1 MVSKLRRILRHVFAT
16 TWSARRAFTD
26 PLLGRIESAVHA
38 GEGLHDGEV
47 RFAIETELGWPA
59 LLAGE
64 TARERALDVFAFLRT
79 WDTELNNGVLI
90 YVLYA
95 DRDVEIVADRGFN
108 GRVSHEEWQRVC
120 DLMRAHF
127 VRGEFEAGSL
137 AGIAAVSDMMAVH
150 FPAVAGRRRD
160 ELPDRPVFL

>member
-1 MVSKLRRILRHVFAT
+1 MVSKLKRIARHVFAT

-26 PLLGRIESAVHA
+26 EVLGRIEAAVHA

-64 TARERALDVFAFLRT
+64 SARERALEVFAFLRT
-79 WDTELNNGVLI
+79 WDTERNNGVLI
-90 YVLYA
+90 YVLFA

-108 GRVSHEEWQRVC
+108 DRVTHEEWQRIC
-120 DLMRAHF
+120 DLIRGHF
-127 VRGEFEAGSL
+127 ARGEFEAGSL
-137 AGIAAVSDMMAVH
+137 DGIAAVSELMAAH
-150 FPAVAGRRRD
+150 FPAVPGRRRD

>member
-1 MVSKLRRILRHVFAT
+1 MVNKLTRIARHILAT
-16 TWSARRAFTD
+16 TWSARRAFKD
-26 PLLGRIESAVHA
+26 EVLQRIETAVHA

-64 TARERALDVFAFLRT
+64 TARERALEVFAFLRT

-90 YVLYA
+90 YVLFA
-95 DRDVEIVADRGFN
+95 DHDVEIVADRGFN
-108 GRVSHEEWQRVC
+108 GRVTHEQWQRIC
-120 DLMRAHF
+120 DLIRGHF
-127 VRGEFEAGSL
+127 ARGEFEAGSL
-137 AGIAAVSDMMAVH
+137 AGIAAVSELMATH
-150 FPAVAGRRRD
+150 FPAVPGRRRD

>member
-1 MVSKLRRILRHVFAT
+1 MVSKLRRIARHVLAT
-16 TWSARRAFTD
+16 TRGARRAFPD
-26 PLLGRIESAVHA
+26 ALLQRIEKAVHA

-64 TARERALDVFAFLRT
+64 TARERALEVFAFLRT

-95 DRDVEIVADRGFN
+95 DHDVEIVADRGYN
-108 GRVSHEEWQRVC
+108 GRVSHAEWQRVC
-120 DLMRAHF
+120 DLMRGHF
-127 VRGEFEAGSL
+127 ARGEFEAGSL
-137 AGIAAVSDMMAVH
+137 GGIAAVSELMATH
-150 FPAVAGRRRD
+150 FPAVPGRRRD
-160 ELPDRPVFL
+160 ELPDRPVML

>member
-1 MVSKLRRILRHVFAT
+1 MVSKLKRIARHVFAT

-26 PLLGRIESAVHA
+26 EALGRIEAAVHA

-64 TARERALDVFAFLRT
+64 SARERALEVFAFLRT
-79 WDTELNNGVLI
+79 WDTERNNGVLI
-90 YVLYA
+90 YVLFA

-108 GRVSHEEWQRVC
+108 DRVTHEEWQRIC
-120 DLMRAHF
+120 DLIRGHF
-127 VRGEFEAGSL
+127 ARGEFEAGSL
-137 AGIAAVSDMMAVH
+137 DGIAAVSELMAAH
-150 FPAVAGRRRD
+150 FPAVPGRRRD